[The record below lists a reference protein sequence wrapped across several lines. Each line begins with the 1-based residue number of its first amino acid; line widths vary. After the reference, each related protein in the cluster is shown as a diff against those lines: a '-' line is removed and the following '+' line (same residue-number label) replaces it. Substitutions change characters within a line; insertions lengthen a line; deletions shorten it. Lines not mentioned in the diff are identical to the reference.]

1 MITEE
6 RLPPAC
12 AFAVSVLAE
21 RDTDPDAVPEEAVEA
36 AQLHMATCVRCLS
49 AQNAN
54 GTLRKRKKVRR
65 GGLGTEYTGPLVLE
79 TPVEETT
86 SSLSEQVVQEA
97 GPEGR
102 VEQQG
107 DRRGLPYIFTCPLC
121 RGDPSK
127 FFTSR

>member
-21 RDTDPDAVPEEAVEA
+21 RDADPDAVPEEAVEA

-49 AQNAN
+49 TQN
-54 GTLRKRKKVRR
+54 GTQRKRKKVRR

-79 TPVEETT
+79 TPVEETASPVLEKVT
-86 SSLSEQVVQEA
+86 QETQPA
-97 GPEGR
+97 AYGD
-102 VEQQG
+102 QQG
-107 DRRGLPYIFTCPLC
+107 NREGLPYMFPCLALTH
-121 RGDPSK
+121 
-127 FFTSR
+127 F